1 MTEERFA
8 TLEARVTALEETA
21 GALTMLA
28 IRQMPPER
36 RLRFAEGIGTMAQGA
51 EWAGQHAS
59 ASLLTQ
65 LHGAAA
71 MAALP

>member
-1 MTEERFA
+1 MDRLDQ
-8 TLEARVTALEETA
+8 LEARVTALEETV

-28 IRQMPPER
+28 IRQMQPER
-36 RLRFAEGIGTMAQGA
+36 RQQFAEGIGAMAQAA
-51 EWAGQHAS
+51 EKAGRQAS
-59 ASLLTQ
+59 AQLLTQ